1 MSLRLSFVLLLA
13 SSVLAEMVIVQTD
26 NWLNYTIS
34 GQAPNSTE
42 LFAFRDYDYVSP
54 RLPQFDSN
62 QPLNYMSVKV
72 AVRVRP
78 FNEREVGK
86 GSKCCVRMQGKSTGV
101 TDPATGKER

>member
-62 QPLNYMSVKV
+62 QDLSASPLCWFDEPVS
-72 AVRVRP
+72 
-78 FNEREVGK
+78 FNADAFKTQCQDKYEG
-86 GSKCCVRMQGKSTGV
+86 
-101 TDPATGKER
+101 D